1 MKQLLASSPPV
12 KADETT
18 EAHEI
23 LSSSEGLNWKGVHVL
38 RGRSIGYAADN
49 ITAPFHMFSLST
61 GAPYTVE
68 IKKDRRFVKHT
79 NKRGNIFVNPA
90 NNPLTA
96 RSSDAKSYV
105 MVTLD
110 PSRLIEPSSGAPLSP
125 DTGFRMLPG
134 ATDHQLKALIEA
146 LIAEAEAGNP
156 GGSLL
161 VDALTTA
168 LAVHFVANYAHTPP
182 PEPRPLS
189 AGLTRRQLMRATEY
203 MDANITDTV
212 TLEDIAKEVG
222 LSKYHFSRQFK
233 QSTGATPYQFL
244 MTRKMD
250 KARALL
256 ETGKNT
262 IIDVAH
268 QLNFS
273 DQSHFNR
280 AFKKRFGL
288 SPRAFLNQ

>member
-1 MKQLLASSPPV
+1 MKQLSASSLPA
-12 KADETT
+12 KTNDTT

-23 LSSSEGLNWKGVHVL
+23 ISSSEGLGWKGVHVL
-38 RGRSIGYAADN
+38 RGRSMGYAADN
-49 ITAPFHMFSLST
+49 IAVPFHTFSLVT
-61 GAPYTVE
+61 GDPYTVE
-68 IKKDRRFVKHT
+68 IKKGSRFVKHT
-79 NKRGNIFVNPA
+79 NRRGNIFVNPA
-90 NNPLTA
+90 NNPVTA
-96 RSSDAKSYV
+96 RTSDAKSYV
-105 MVTLD
+105 TVALD
-110 PSRLIEPSSGAPLSP
+110 PNRLVEPASGMPLSS
-125 DTGFRMLPG
+125 DTAFRMLPG
-134 ATDHQLKALIEA
+134 ARDHQLKALIEA

-168 LAVHFVANYAHTPP
+168 LAVHFAANYAQAPQAALRHLDT
-182 PEPRPLS
+182 
-189 AGLTRRQLMRATEY
+189 GLTRQQLRRATEY
-203 MDANITDTV
+203 MEANIAASV
-212 TLEDIAKEVG
+212 SLEDIAKEVG

-256 ETGKNT
+256 ETGENPIT
-262 IIDVAH
+262 DIAH